1 MKKILVFAMI
11 MIMMLSMTVFA
22 GDNNGQ
28 SQLMMKET
36 IPADGAED
44 IPVNQ
49 EIKLSFSNN
58 VINSTIM
65 ENNMT
70 CLQLVDSDGND
81 IDIAIFMADDQ
92 IHPDQK
98 RDIII
103 TPAVNLAENMTY
115 TLKINGDLSGKNG
128 NTLGEELTVSFSTIS
143 TGIDPTVIAV
153 TAIFIIALVVVF
165 LKRSKAK

>member
-1 MKKILVFAMI
+1 MKKTLVFAMI
-11 MIMMLSMTVFA
+11 MIMMLSITVFA

-28 SQLMMKET
+28 SPLMVKET

-44 IPVNQ
+44 IPIDQ

-58 VINSTIM
+58 VINTTIR
-65 ENNMT
+65 ENNMA
-70 CLQLVDSDGND
+70 CLQLVDSDGNNVD
-81 IDIAIFMADDQ
+81 MKIFMADDQ

-103 TPAVNLAENMTY
+103 TPAANLAENMTY

-143 TGIDPTVIAV
+143 TGIDPAVIAV
-153 TAIFIIALVVVF
+153 AAIFLIALIVVII
-165 LKRSKAK
+165 KRSKAK